1 MKSEMNPE
9 DVTVAEFLK
18 LNGNSQGGRV
28 LRWAFAPSH
37 DERVSILEEVLGQAY
52 AALVD
57 IRGILAK
64 EDRGEDEISMQVVQM
79 LNAAGISAVHDQH
92 VNGHCDIVI
101 NHSSGFR
108 WLGEAKVHKD
118 YGWLDDGFLQL
129 STRYGTAL
137 AGKDHGELIIYHR
150 GGKSAT
156 VLEEWKGR
164 LIAAHDLIVVT
175 EDKIDTDL
183 FFRTAHK
190 CANSGCD
197 FYVRHT
203 IIPLQHDPK
212 K

>member
-1 MKSEMNPE
+1 MNPE

-18 LNGNSQGGRV
+18 WNGDSQGGRV

-37 DERVSILEEVLGQAY
+37 KERVSILEEVLGQAY
-52 AALVD
+52 ASLVD
-57 IRGILAK
+57 IRGIIAN

-92 VNGHCDIVI
+92 VNGHCDIVV
-101 NHSSGFR
+101 NHDSGFR
-108 WLGEAKVHKD
+108 WLGEAKVHKS

-150 GGKSAT
+150 SGKSAT
-156 VLEEWKGR
+156 VLEEWMGR
-164 LIAAHDLIVVT
+164 LTDAHDNVSVT
-175 EDKIDTDL
+175 QDKIATSL
-183 FFRTAHK
+183 FFRTEHL
-190 CANSGCD
+190 CANSGCN

-203 IIPLQHDPK
+203 IIPLQHDPQK
-212 K
+212 

>member
-1 MKSEMNPE
+1 MNPE
-9 DVTVAEFLK
+9 DVTVADFLK
-18 LNGNSQGGRV
+18 WNGNSQGGRV

-37 DERVSILEEVLGQAY
+37 DERVTILEEVLGQAY
-52 AALVD
+52 SGLVD
-57 IRGILAK
+57 IRGIIAK

-92 VNGHCDIVI
+92 VNGHCDIVVE
-101 NHSSGFR
+101 HSTGFR

-150 GGKSAT
+150 GGKSTT
-156 VLEEWKGR
+156 VLGEWKRR
-164 LIAAHDLIVVT
+164 LAAAHSMVTVT
-175 EDKIDTDL
+175 ENRIDTDL
-183 FFRTAHK
+183 FFRTVHN
-190 CANSGCD
+190 CVNSGCE
-197 FYVRHT
+197 FYIRHK

>member
-1 MKSEMNPE
+1 MNPE
-9 DVTVAEFLK
+9 DVTVADFLK
-18 LNGNSQGGRV
+18 WNGDSQGGRV
-28 LRWAFAPSH
+28 LRWTFAPSH
-37 DERVSILEEVLGQAY
+37 DERVTILEEILGQAY
-52 AALVD
+52 SSLVD
-57 IRGILAK
+57 IRGIIAK

-92 VNGHCDIVI
+92 VNGHCDIIVD
-101 NHSSGFR
+101 HSSGFR

-137 AGKDHGELIIYHR
+137 AGRDHGELIIYHR
-150 GGKSAT
+150 GGASAT
-156 VLEEWKGR
+156 VLEEWRSR
-164 LIAAHDLIVVT
+164 LNAAHGTVTVT
-175 EDKIDTDL
+175 ENRIDTEL
-183 FFRTAHK
+183 FFRTVHQ

>member
-1 MKSEMNPE
+1 MNPE
-9 DVTVAEFLK
+9 DVTLAEYLK
-18 LNGNSQGGRV
+18 WKGDGQAGRMI
-28 LRWAFAPSH
+28 RWDISSSSE
-37 DERVSILEEVLGQAY
+37 ERISILEEVLGQAY
-52 AALVD
+52 SSLVD
-57 IRGILAK
+57 VRGILAK

-79 LNAAGISAVHDQH
+79 LNFAGISAVHDQH
-92 VNGHCDIVI
+92 VNGHCDIVV

-108 WLGEAKVHKD
+108 WLGEAKVHKS

-137 AGKDHGELIIYHR
+137 VGKDRGELIIYHR

-164 LIAAHDLIVVT
+164 LTASHDIVTVT
-175 EDKIDTDL
+175 EDKIETDL
-183 FFRTAHK
+183 FFRTEHQ
-190 CANSGCD
+190 CANSGCN

-203 IIPLQHDPK
+203 IVPLQHDPK